1 MNAYGV
7 ITTAIYNGIQ
17 LGLHRAK
24 KHVDAPSDD
33 ALHEAIEYAI
43 ICELSD
49 VIDWGSV

>member
-7 ITTAIYNGIQ
+7 ITTAINKGIQ

-24 KHVDAPSDD
+24 KHMDAPSDD
-33 ALHEAIEYAI
+33 VLHEAIEYAI
-43 ICELSD
+43 ICELSE